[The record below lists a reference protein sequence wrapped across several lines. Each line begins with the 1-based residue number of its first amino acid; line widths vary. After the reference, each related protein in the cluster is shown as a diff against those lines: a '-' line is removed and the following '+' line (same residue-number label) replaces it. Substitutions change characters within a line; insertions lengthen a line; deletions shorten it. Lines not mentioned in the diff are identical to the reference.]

1 MSKFLDTPELQDKVI
16 VRLVDDDKDFLR
28 SMKLMLEMMGWK
40 VRDFSLAQ
48 DFLQEENF
56 KVPGCIVLDMR
67 MPGMTGLELQ
77 RQLIENKEKAL
88 PIIFLTGHGD
98 VESAVYTLKRGAFDF
113 LQKPVNPLKFNKTI
127 EEACRLSLENFGA
140 TLEDREAIRAFNSLT
155 PREKEIF
162 ELAAG
167 GKSNKEIASDL
178 DIAVATVKMHRAN
191 AFEKMSVHSSIEA
204 LHKLNAVKDKDR

>member
-1 MSKFLDTPELQDKVI
+1 MSEFLDTPELQDKVI

-77 RQLIENKEKAL
+77 RQLINDKEKAL
-88 PIIFLTGHGD
+88 PIIFLTAHAD
-98 VESAVYTLKRGAFDF
+98 VNMVIGAFKGGAFDF
-113 LQKPVNPLKFNKTI
+113 LRKPVVPELLTQAIEKAVEENEQTLEKLRESAPEKRYEHLSEQQKQVAKLIARNLTSSVIGERLGKSRRTI
-127 EEACRLSLENFGA
+127 ER
-140 TLEDREAIRAFNSLT
+140 
-155 PREKEIF
+155 
-162 ELAAG
+162 
-167 GKSNKEIASDL
+167 
-178 DIAVATVKMHRAN
+178 HRAN
-191 AFEKMSVHSSIEA
+191 V
-204 LHKLNAVKDKDR
+204 LHLLGVSTPSELKDFLMAINKF

>member
-1 MSKFLDTPELQDKVI
+1 MSEFLDTPELQDKVI

-56 KVPGCIVLDMR
+56 KVPGCIVLD
-67 MPGMTGLELQ
+67 
-77 RQLIENKEKAL
+77 KEKAL

-98 VESAVYTLKRGAFDF
+98 VESAVHTLKRGAFDF

-127 EEACRLSLENFGA
+127 EEACRLSLDNFGA
-140 TLEDREAIRAFNSLT
+140 SLEDREVIKAFKSLT

>member
-1 MSKFLDTPELQDKVI
+1 MSEFLDTPELQDKVI

-77 RQLIENKEKAL
+77 RQLINDKEKAL
-88 PIIFLTGHGD
+88 PIIFLTAHAD
-98 VESAVYTLKRGAFDF
+98 VNMVIGAFKGGALDFLRKPVVPELLTQAIEKAVEENEQTLEKLRESAPEKRYEH
-113 LQKPVNPLKFNKTI
+113 LSEQQKQVAKLIARNLTSSVIGERLGKSRRTI
-127 EEACRLSLENFGA
+127 ER
-140 TLEDREAIRAFNSLT
+140 
-155 PREKEIF
+155 
-162 ELAAG
+162 
-167 GKSNKEIASDL
+167 
-178 DIAVATVKMHRAN
+178 HRAN
-191 AFEKMSVHSSIEA
+191 V
-204 LHKLNAVKDKDR
+204 LHLLGVSTPLELKDFLMAINKF

>member
-1 MSKFLDTPELQDKVI
+1 MSEFLDTPELQDKVI

-77 RQLIENKEKAL
+77 RQLINDKEKLKSMKEKAYMRVKEEYNYYNNMK
-88 PIIFLTGHGD
+88 IFERDLEKIYIQKSLSLTG
-98 VESAVYTLKRGAFDF
+98 
-113 LQKPVNPLKFNKTI
+113 
-127 EEACRLSLENFGA
+127 
-140 TLEDREAIRAFNSLT
+140 
-155 PREKEIF
+155 
-162 ELAAG
+162 
-167 GKSNKEIASDL
+167 SDY
-178 DIAVATVKMHRAN
+178 K
-191 AFEKMSVHSSIEA
+191 
-204 LHKLNAVKDKDR
+204 